1 MSEILFQNFQL
12 LERCGLLLKLSV
24 AEISD
29 PFCHSVGTCVPAIN
43 RNLLSVK
50 VIFYSGKHTSILFS
64 PAI

>member
-1 MSEILFQNFQL
+1 MDVRNVITEFSVTDVLWSAA
-12 LERCGLLLKLSV
+12 SV

-29 PFCHSVGTCVPAIN
+29 PCCHSVGTCVPAIN

-50 VIFYSGKHTSILFS
+50 VIFYAGKHTSILFS